1 MRRAGFNGALPLA
14 RFRRK
19 PYLRTMPTP
28 APDLA
33 IPELSKEQRSSDGVR
48 KFLLRMGDGADIEAV
63 VIPSPRRT
71 TLCMS
76 TQVGCAMGCSFC
88 ATGLMGFHR
97 NLTPD
102 EIVGQYLFAR
112 RSLAADPLENEIG
125 NLVYMGMGEP
135 FLNFE
140 AVTQSLRTLRDAFG
154 FHSRIITVSTIGIP
168 DRIVEFGRL
177 FPTVRLAVS
186 IHHPWDSERSALVPA
201 NRRWPLSDV
210 LEAAREYQAITG
222 KRLFF
227 EYVLVPG
234 VNDSELHAR
243 ALGALLKDLDAT
255 VNLIPRHPGGLND
268 TSTPSREA
276 MDRFW
281 RALKASFGGHVTFR
295 RSRGLDIDA
304 ACGQLA
310 AGWVRT

>member
-1 MRRAGFNGALPLA
+1 
-14 RFRRK
+14 
-19 PYLRTMPTP
+19 MPTP
-28 APDLA
+28 AREFEIPGLA
-33 IPELSKEQRSSDGVR
+33 QEQRSSDGVR
-48 KFLLRMGDGADIEAV
+48 KYLLKLTDGAKVEAV
-63 VIPSPRRT
+63 LIPGPRRT

-76 TQVGCAMGCSFC
+76 TQVGCAMACSFC
-88 ATGLMGFHR
+88 ATGLMGFER
-97 NLTPD
+97 NLTAD
-102 EIVGQYLFAR
+102 EIVGQYVFAT
-112 RSLAADPLENEIG
+112 RSLESDPLEHEIG

-140 AVTQSLRTLRDAFG
+140 AVTRSIRVLRESHG

-177 FPTVRLAVS
+177 FPTVRLAIS
-186 IHHPWDSERSALVPA
+186 LHHPWQEERSALVPA
-201 NRRWPLSDV
+201 NRRWPLAEV
-210 LEAAREYQAITG
+210 LESAREYQATTG

-227 EYVLVPG
+227 EYVLIDG
-234 VNDSELHAR
+234 VNDSESHAR
-243 ALGALLKDLDAT
+243 SLGALLGDLDAT
-255 VNLIPRHPGGLND
+255 VNLIPRHPDGRGLAPP
-268 TSTPSREA
+268 PSREK

-310 AGWVRT
+310 TRRTHA

>member
-1 MRRAGFNGALPLA
+1 
-14 RFRRK
+14 
-19 PYLRTMPTP
+19 MPTP
-28 APDLA
+28 APDTA

-48 KFLLRMGDGADIEAV
+48 KFLLTLEDGAKIESV
-63 VIPSPRRT
+63 LIPGPRRT

-88 ATGLMGFHR
+88 ATGLMGFTR
-97 NLTPD
+97 NLTPE
-102 EIVGQYLFAR
+102 EILGQYLFAR
-112 RSLAADPLENEIG
+112 QSLVTEPLEHEIG

-140 AVTQSLRTLRDAFG
+140 SVTRSLHTLRESYG

-168 DRIVEFGRL
+168 DRIVAFGHL
-177 FPTVRLAVS
+177 FPTVRLAIS
-186 IHHPWDSERSALVPA
+186 LHHPSEVERSALVPA

-210 LEAAREYQAITG
+210 LEASREYQSITG
-222 KRLFF
+222 RRLFF
-227 EYVLVPG
+227 EYVLVSG
-234 VNDSELHAR
+234 VNDSEIHAR
-243 ALGALLKDLDAT
+243 TLGGLLADLDAT
-255 VNLIPRHPGGLND
+255 VNLIPRHPDGRGD
-268 TSTPSREA
+268 TSAPSREA

-281 RALKASFGGHVTFR
+281 RTLKASFGGHVTFR

-310 AGWVRT
+310 TGRTGA